1 MISAIPGRKPDFGT
15 PSPFGGTAPDS
26 DPPDSDGT
34 DPDAAAPDDS
44 SPAASPSPA
53 RLPPDLVFEI
63 LSNSR
68 RRLLLERLGE
78 NAGEST
84 LSDLAG
90 HVAAVENETPEAEL
104 TSKERKRVYISLYQN
119 HIPRMVDVDVVATDD
134 DGSVTLDSNAADVLE
149 FLELPESS
157 EGSSPAWANYY
168 AANTGLSATVLL
180 TGFLVL
186 ESVVPLLFALSLCGY
201 AALVGAHLQD
211 GAD

>member
-1 MISAIPGRKPDFGT
+1 MISAIPSRKPDFGT

-26 DPPDSDGT
+26 DPPDSD
-34 DPDAAAPDDS
+34 DS
-44 SPAASPSPA
+44 SPAASDSPA
-53 RLPPDLVFEI
+53 PDQLPTDLVFDV

-68 RRLLLERLGE
+68 RRLVLERLRANDGE
-78 NAGEST
+78 AT
-84 LSDLAG
+84 LSGLAG
-90 HVAAVENETPEAEL
+90 HVAAVENETPEVEL

-119 HIPRMVDVDVVATDD
+119 HIPRMADVDVVATDE

-201 AALVGAHLQD
+201 AALVVAHLRN